1 MSDYNY
7 PYKDAE
13 FLINE
18 VIGFDEMCSSAG
30 LDEVN
35 GELLSAIFEE
45 ANRLATEV
53 IVPLNV
59 VGDQNPATLG
69 ENGVQQ
75 SPGFAEAYRQ
85 NVDNGA

>member
-18 VIGFDEMCSSAG
+18 VIGFDEMCNSAG

-45 ANRLATEV
+45 ANSLETAAENR
-53 IVPLNV
+53 LNV
-59 VGDQNPATLG
+59 IGDQNPATLG

-75 SPGFAEAYRQ
+75 SPGFAEAYR
-85 NVDNGA
+85 